1 MPGPSLASATHL
13 RPCGR
18 RGRRRRRR
26 RRRRWLRRPRA
37 RAAGGQRADH
47 SPAADDA
54 MYSEYDCTVIE
65 MPRALQY
72 TVEFIELTSAVPFTL
87 AQLKEFTLA
96 RGFIPSL
103 HGATTLPV
111 SSHPS
116 GGVQPCPLALS
127 RVLAALVSQLTA
139 QLPDAYSHY
148 RQSRATTVFVHST
161 MCGA

>member
-1 MPGPSLASATHL
+1 MFKG
-13 RPCGR
+13 
-18 RGRRRRRR
+18 
-26 RRRRWLRRPRA
+26 WWE
-37 RAAGGQRADH
+37 
-47 SPAADDA
+47 
-54 MYSEYDCTVIE
+54 YS
-65 MPRALQY
+65 
-72 TVEFIELTSAVPFTL
+72 TVEFIGRNTSADPFTL

-127 RVLAALVSQLTA
+127 RVLAVLVSQAHKLSCQMLTVIF
-139 QLPDAYSHY
+139 